1 MTGKVLNGNSTAI
14 LILILPFA
22 VGMIVL
28 YKAWPALLILL
39 LLSLVWRVWDNY
51 QWNQR
56 NRELSPFFNQL
67 IKENQGCLTPMD
79 LSMTTN
85 LSGKAAKRF
94 LERKAEEYGAIRR
107 EQGETGIVYYFLTA
121 TALGTIFDDSEPEA
135 LPESDRPSV
144 SLISTVEEKAE
155 ITLDSPV
162 IEEKTEEIAVIEEKA
177 EITLDSPV
185 IEEKTEEIAVIEEK
199 AEIPEDSPVI
209 EEKVEEIAV
218 IEEKAEI
225 PEDSTIEDEKEEE
238 IPEIAPSAPLSFAQL
253 AVLKEERQ
261 KQPEAAPSVAGINEE
276 KTTNEEK
283 KEASPFSKGLIQVD
297 LAKRLDLNASTLGRR
312 KSDPDFP
319 EWSQSKDPDGIAWRY
334 IRKTKLFV
342 PIEG

>member
-94 LERKAEEYGAIRR
+94 LERKAEEYGAIRK
-107 EQGETGIVYYFLTA
+107 EQGEKGIVYYFLTA
-121 TALGTIFDDSEPEA
+121 TALGTIFDDSEPEM
-135 LPESDRPSV
+135 LPESDRPLM
-144 SLISTVEEKAE
+144 SLM
-155 ITLDSPV
+155 SPV
-162 IEEKTEEIAVIEEKA
+162 
-177 EITLDSPV
+177 
-185 IEEKTEEIAVIEEK
+185 
-199 AEIPEDSPVI
+199 
-209 EEKVEEIAV
+209 EEKVEEIQKIPQAAPIV
-218 IEEKAEI
+218 EKIAEI
-225 PEDSTIEDEKEEE
+225 EEE
-238 IPEIAPSAPLSFAQL
+238 IQKIPQVASIVEEITEKVEETIEISQSTPIVEEVAVMKEETVESPQIDPIVGEIAEETLKIATPAPAAPLSFAQL
-253 AVLKEERQ
+253 AALKEERQ
-261 KQPEAAPSVAGINEE
+261 KQPEPTSSLTEISQD
-276 KTTNEEK
+276 KTTIEPK
-283 KEASPFSKGLIQVD
+283 KEASPFAKGLIQAD
-297 LAKRLDLNASTLGRR
+297 LAKRLDLNPSTLGRR
-312 KSDPDFP
+312 KSDPDFS
-319 EWSQSKDPDGIAWRY
+319 EWSQSKDPDGIAWKY
-334 IRKTKLFV
+334 VRKTKLFL
-342 PIEG
+342 PIET